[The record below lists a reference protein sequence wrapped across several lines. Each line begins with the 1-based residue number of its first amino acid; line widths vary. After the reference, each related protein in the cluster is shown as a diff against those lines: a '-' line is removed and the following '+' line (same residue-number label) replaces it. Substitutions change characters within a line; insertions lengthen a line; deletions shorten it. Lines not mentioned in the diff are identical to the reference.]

1 MTRTRQLFLQQRR
14 QGQTDRS
21 HVLALMYQAGALG
34 LGPGKALTLVMRF
47 LDTNHVEVPSLQAE
61 FWSFWEMVGV
71 QVKKTGTQTRAA
83 IKAAYARS
91 LQREQSPE
99 MGRRGYGPRTLQAWK
114 LSQQG
119 LTVRQIA
126 EDLGSTEDCV
136 GRLILRARKYQK
148 RKDFLAAVEALPIVA
163 PPDDQPEALDA
174 ESEAATPPEPV
185 LDEIGLAVTQ
195 ARRRRG
201 HRMKS
206 SSAAFVA
213 EGIREYCAALKIAP
227 DLDIIAAAAEAC
239 RSNGKEAVLNAVK
252 NTFACIKAQ
261 SMPLIQDISEV
272 YRTITLRHW
281 GCHFSTRR
289 AVQLSVETLRLVYL
303 ETAGDLEAIPRAVLV
318 DAVRRSIWPNLVLE
332 RIREWKLESRSRNGR
347 RQLCGG
353 RVRYERRG
361 VMDGRLGV
369 LLSEA
374 RRQPIAGRHIHLPA
388 AEPPGTW
395 HPYRRCILARPGSG
409 SPQAQKAKPSAST
422 SLVSTPAFG
431 GATSGRAHRGRI

>member
-1 MTRTRQLFLQQRR
+1 MTRSRQLFLQQSR

-21 HVLALMYQAGALG
+21 HVLALMYQARALG

-47 LDTNHVEVPSLQAE
+47 LDTNRVEVPSLQAE
-61 FWSFWEMVGV
+61 FWNFWEMVGV

-83 IKAAYARS
+83 IKVAYARS

-163 PPDDQPEALDA
+163 PPDDQPEAVDA

-281 GCHFSTRR
+281 GCHFSARR

-303 ETAGDLEAIPRAVLV
+303 ETGGNLEAIPWEVLA

-332 RIREWKLESRSRNGR
+332 RIREWQWDPEVGM
-347 RQLCGG
+347 
-353 RVRYERRG
+353 G
-361 VMDGRLGV
+361 VDSSAEEEPV
-369 LLSEA
+369 LS
-374 RRQPIAGRHIHLPA
+374 A
-388 AEPPGTW
+388 A
-395 HPYRRCILARPGSG
+395 A
-409 SPQAQKAKPSAST
+409 
-422 SLVSTPAFG
+422 
-431 GATSGRAHRGRI
+431 